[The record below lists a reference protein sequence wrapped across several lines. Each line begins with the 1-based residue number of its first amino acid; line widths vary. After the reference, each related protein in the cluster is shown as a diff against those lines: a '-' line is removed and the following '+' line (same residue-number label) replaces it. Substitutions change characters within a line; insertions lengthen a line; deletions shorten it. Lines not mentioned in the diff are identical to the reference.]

1 MRPMVAIEPPFTF
14 TPGNLLTAFG
24 RTEEFGRS
32 FADYPV
38 PADLVPCARLYRAN
52 CGPASFAAV
61 TGLLVTDIIRFFPQF
76 PADPHTN
83 IPQMKSALSRCGISA
98 EDMTEAWP
106 EDGLCLIQITGPWTE
121 RAWSHAACGHRHWVG
136 VRNGYIYDV
145 NEHAWLEYS
154 IWSKSMGERAATR
167 PRATGWRLLKALR
180 LASQPACFP
189 EFFCDSA
196 LR

>member
-1 MRPMVAIEPPFTF
+1 MVTLELPLAPISESW
-14 TPGNLLTAFG
+14 LTAFG
-24 RTEEFGRS
+24 QADEFAGS
-32 FADYPV
+32 FSDYPV
-38 PADLVPCARLYRAN
+38 PDDLAPCVQLYRAN
-52 CGPASFAAV
+52 CGPVSFAAV

-98 EDMTEAWP
+98 EDLTEVWP
-106 EDGLCLIQITGPWTE
+106 EDGLCLIQINGPWSE
-121 RAWSHAACGHRHWVG
+121 RTWSHASCSHRHWVG

-145 NEHAWLEYS
+145 NEHDWREYTNW
-154 IWSKSMGERAATR
+154 INSMNERVAAHPHATR
-167 PRATGWRLLKALR
+167 WRLLKALR

-196 LR
+196 RR

>member
-1 MRPMVAIEPPFTF
+1 MAAIEPLFAS
-14 TPGNLLTAFG
+14 GSENVLTAFG
-24 RTEEFGRS
+24 RDDEFASS
-32 FADYPV
+32 FTDYPV
-38 PADLVPCARLYRAN
+38 PADLAPCVRLYRAN
-52 CGPASFAAV
+52 CGPVSFAAV

-98 EDMTEAWP
+98 EDMTEVWP
-106 EDGLCLIQITGPWTE
+106 EDGLCLLQITGPWTD
-121 RAWSHAACGHRHWVG
+121 RAWSHAACGHRHWVA

-145 NEHAWLEYS
+145 NEHAWLEQA
-154 IWSKSMGERAATR
+154 IWIKSMGERAAAH
-167 PRATGWRLLKALR
+167 PRATGWKLLKALR
-180 LASQPACFP
+180 LARQPACFP